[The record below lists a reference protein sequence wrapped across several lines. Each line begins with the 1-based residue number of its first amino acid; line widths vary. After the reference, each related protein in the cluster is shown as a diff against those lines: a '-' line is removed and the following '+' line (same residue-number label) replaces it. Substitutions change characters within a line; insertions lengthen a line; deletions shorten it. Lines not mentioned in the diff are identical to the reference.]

1 MKTPEEI
8 NKGLEHC
15 AGFEPCIYC
24 PYSELSDF
32 QYTCETELFKDAL
45 AYIKQLEANQPKWI
59 SVFDVIP
66 EKFKDV
72 LACDKNGNFGIVQ
85 FFDDN
90 EPYEMRECGWTEV
103 EVYYWMPLPEPPKE
117 D

>member
-1 MKTPEEI
+1 MIERKTVSQC
-8 NKGLEHC
+8 LTSD
-15 AGFEPCIYC
+15 YC
-24 PYSELSDF
+24 
-32 QYTCETELFKDAL
+32 QGWNDAVD
-45 AYIKQLEANQPKWI
+45 AIPKWI

-72 LACDKNGNFGIVQ
+72 LACDENGNFGIVQ

-90 EPYEMRECGWTEV
+90 KPYEMRECGWTEV
-103 EVYYWMPLPEPPKE
+103 EVYYWMPLPKPPKE